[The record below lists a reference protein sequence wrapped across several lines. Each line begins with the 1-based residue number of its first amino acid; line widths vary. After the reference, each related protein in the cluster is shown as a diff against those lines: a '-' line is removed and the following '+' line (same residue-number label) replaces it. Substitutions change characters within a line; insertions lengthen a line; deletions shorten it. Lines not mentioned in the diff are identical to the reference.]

1 MSNSIRQRGTP
12 CPACSFRRRACPPS
26 CESVKIFR
34 NTYNRRDYHTIFSVF
49 GVKSVE
55 FFLQHVPDHKHRE
68 TLDSFLFEAK
78 ARILNPAG
86 GCAALLTSLDQK
98 FEALQSRMT
107 ALEARLDSE
116 SPRVNPSFSFAP
128 PTSSLHY
135 TPPHSIPPHSPS
147 STPLSPDKC
156 TMYRT
161 TPLSGRRRHRS
172 TGKLPEKSPA
182 SSSFASPSGSFTH
195 PSGSFTHPSG
205 SFASPPG
212 SFNPPASSS
221 RANPSDSLAHPP
233 GSFASPSGPSENPLE
248 PGVLPIQENLLEHPH
263 YKSLLKLLLSTP
275 DIRLPTVNLSEHGDP
290 LTAVDMPAYP
300 TLSDYQVALDGFSKG
315 SPQISSVAEVAGSM
329 TPDWTALGDIGY
341 NSLSASN
348 FTAILNFGADDSQN
362 PSPFSFL
369 SQ

>member
-34 NTYNRRDYHTIFSVF
+34 NAYNRRDYHTIFSVF

-182 SSSFASPSGSFTH
+182 SSSFASPSGSKRAN
-195 PSGSFTHPSG
+195 PSGSFTHPS
-205 SFASPPG
+205 G

-248 PGVLPIQENLLEHPH
+248 PGVLPIQEDLLEHPH
-263 YKSLLKLLLSTP
+263 YKSFLKLLLSTP